1 MGGGSKT
8 TEVKIPQW
16 LEDAAKAGLA
26 RADTVSRIPYA
37 PYYGPDVAAMTPAQ
51 IASMQ
56 GTNTAASAFGLQTS
70 DPMAGVP
77 QATNYNGMMAYS
89 SGSGYD
95 AALEELQRRQ
105 PGTYNAIMGQFID
118 PITGQMPDGAT
129 ASGGAGASAGAN
141 AAIPATQRREGDGGR
156 GGDHM
161 PAQGGGRGTTSMATP
176 GSYMPGG
183 INTNNPNSVGN
194 RMAAAM
200 SRPQGAPTQA
210 NRPVARP
217 AGAGGGSGGMGGRK

>member
-1 MGGGSKT
+1 MGGGSKS

-56 GTNTAASAFGLQTS
+56 GTNSAASAFGLQTV
-70 DPMAGVP
+70 DPMAGMP
-77 QATNYNGMMAYS
+77 EATNYNGMMAYS

-95 AALEELQRRQ
+95 AALAELERRQ

-118 PITGQMPDGAT
+118 PMTGEMPAGAT
-129 ASGGAGASAGAN
+129 AAGGAGASASTSASVPMN
-141 AAIPATQRREGDGGR
+141 QQR
-156 GGDHM
+156 GGGGGDRM
-161 PAQGGGRGTTSMATP
+161 PAQGGRQGTTSMATP

-183 INTNNPNSVGN
+183 VNTNNPDSMLN
-194 RMAAAM
+194 RMAAAV
-200 SRPQGAPTQA
+200 SPSQGAPTQA
-210 NRPVARP
+210 NRPVQRP
-217 AGAGGGSGGMGGRK
+217 AGGGSAGMGGRK

>member
-1 MGGGSKT
+1 MGRGSKT
-8 TEVKIPQW
+8 TEVKIPEW
-16 LEDAAKAGLA
+16 LEDAAKSGLA
-26 RADTVSRIPYA
+26 RADAVSRIPYA
-37 PYYGPDVAAMTPAQ
+37 AYYGPSVAAMTPAQ
-51 IASMQ
+51 
-56 GTNTAASAFGLQTS
+56 TAAMQNTNSASSAFGLGTV
-70 DPMAGVP
+70 DPTAGMP
-77 QATNYNGMMAYS
+77 EAKNYNGMMAYS

-95 AALEELQRRQ
+95 AALEELKRRQ

-118 PITGQMPDGAT
+118 PITGAMPAGST
-129 ASGGAGASAGAN
+129 AAGGAGASANAGAN
-141 AAIPATQRREGDGGR
+141 VPMNQRRDGG
-156 GGDHM
+156 GGRDRM

-217 AGAGGGSGGMGGRK
+217 ADAGGRSGGMGGRK

>member
-1 MGGGSKT
+1 MSGGSKS

-56 GTNTAASAFGLQTS
+56 GTNSAASAFGLQTV
-70 DPMAGVP
+70 DPMAGMP
-77 QATNYNGMMAYS
+77 EATNYNGMMAYS

-95 AALEELQRRQ
+95 AALAELERRQ
-105 PGTYNAIMGQFID
+105 PGTYNAIMGQFIN
-118 PITGQMPDGAT
+118 PMTGEMPAGAT
-129 ASGGAGASAGAN
+129 AAGGAGASASTSAN
-141 AAIPATQRREGDGGR
+141 APMNQQR
-156 GGDHM
+156 GGGGGDRM
-161 PAQGGGRGTTSMATP
+161 PAQGGSGGTMSMATP

-183 INTNNPNSVGN
+183 INTNNPDSMLN
-194 RMAAAM
+194 RMAAGM
-200 SRPQGAPTQA
+200 LPSQGAPTQA
-210 NRPVARP
+210 NRPVPRP
-217 AGAGGGSGGMGGRK
+217 ASGGSAGKGGRK

>member
-1 MGGGSKT
+1 MSGGSKS

-26 RADTVSRIPYA
+26 RADAVSRIPYA

-56 GTNTAASAFGLQTS
+56 GTNSAASAFGLQTV
-70 DPMAGVP
+70 DPMAGMP
-77 QATNYNGMMAYS
+77 EATNYNGMMAYS

-95 AALEELQRRQ
+95 AALAELERRQ
-105 PGTYNAIMGQFID
+105 PGTYKAIMRQFID
-118 PITGQMPDGAT
+118 PVTGKRYSG
-129 ASGGAGASAGAN
+129 ASGRSGASASASAN
-141 AAIPATQRREGDGGR
+141 VPMSQQRDGG
-156 GGDHM
+156 GGSDRM

-183 INTNNPNSVGN
+183 INTSNPNSVGN

-217 AGAGGGSGGMGGRK
+217 ADAGGRSGGMGGRK

>member
-1 MGGGSKT
+1 MGGGSKS

-51 IASMQ
+51 IAAMQ
-56 GTNTAASAFGLQTS
+56 GTNRAASAFGQSTV
-70 DPMAGVP
+70 DPMAGMP
-77 QATNYNGMMAYS
+77 EATNYNGMMAYS

-95 AALEELQRRQ
+95 AALAELERRQ

-118 PITGQMPDGAT
+118 PITGAMPAGAT
-129 ASGGAGASAGAN
+129 AAGGAGASANAGAN
-141 AAIPATQRREGDGGR
+141 AQIKPKSGG
-156 GGDHM
+156 GGESM
-161 PAQGGGRGTTSMATP
+161 PAQGGGQGTTSMATL

-183 INTNNPNSVGN
+183 VNTNNPDSMLN
-194 RMAAAM
+194 RMAAAV
-200 SRPQGAPTQA
+200 SPSQGAPTQA
-210 NRPVARP
+210 NRPAP
-217 AGAGGGSGGMGGRK
+217 KPAGGGSAGMGGGKA